1 LAEKSQWITDMNGKK
16 VLSAGLSLNELVKKH
31 SLEDVMITL
40 KEYSKRITIED
51 PETLGSLLELIKE
64 ISFLITFYSKFDKV
78 LVKL

>member
-1 LAEKSQWITDMNGKK
+1 MNGKK